1 MYHNRFTNTME
12 RISDIP
18 IQPHANNNNI
28 TTVSVINSSGLVS
41 MPYKE
46 RRIRE
51 HPKKHATRIHLQ
63 CSVAKKHLHD
73 VMDFILVECGLYVFG
88 YDTCKDSFWG
98 KKQNHLHF
106 TLKIKNINSV
116 TQINIKIIMD
126 NHNQMKQVCE
136 KIAEL
141 VHIYEDTFV

>member
-1 MYHNRFTNTME
+1 ME
-12 RISDIP
+12 RIADIP
-18 IQPHANNNNI
+18 IQQPANNKNQLSI
-28 TTVSVINSSGLVS
+28 INPSSLVS
-41 MPYKE
+41 IPHKQNH
-46 RRIRE
+46 RHRE
-51 HPKKHATRIHLQ
+51 HPKKHATRINMQ
-63 CSVAKKHLHD
+63 CSVEKRHLYD
-73 VMDFILVECGLYVFG
+73 VMNFILVECGLYVFG
-88 YDTCKDSFWG
+88 YDTCKDAFWG

-141 VHIYEDTFV
+141 VHIYEDTFA

>member
-1 MYHNRFTNTME
+1 ME
-12 RISDIP
+12 RIADIP
-18 IQPHANNNNI
+18 IQQPANNNI
-28 TTVSVINSSGLVS
+28 IPLSVINPSSLVS
-41 MPYKE
+41 TPHKE

-51 HPKKHATRIHLQ
+51 YPKKHATRIHLQ
-63 CSVAKKHLHD
+63 CSVEKRHLYD
-73 VMDFILVECGLYVFG
+73 VMNFILVECGLYVFG
-88 YDTCKDSFWG
+88 YDTRKDSFWG

-141 VHIYEDTFV
+141 VHIYEDTFA

>member
-1 MYHNRFTNTME
+1 ME
-12 RISDIP
+12 RIADIP
-18 IQPHANNNNI
+18 IQQPANNKNQLSI
-28 TTVSVINSSGLVS
+28 INPSTLVS
-41 MPYKE
+41 PLHKE

-51 HPKKHATRIHLQ
+51 HPNKHTSRIHMQ
-63 CSVAKKHLHD
+63 CSVEKKHLYD
-73 VMDFILVECGLYVFG
+73 VMNFILVECGLYVFG
-88 YDTCKDSFWG
+88 YDTRKDSFWG

-126 NHNQMKQVCE
+126 NHNQMKQICE